1 MRLKAFG
8 AAALLSS
15 AAFLPLPAYAG
26 TYQAIC
32 NGARCSL
39 SVTDQE
45 ITSPAGSI
53 PTSRVTYWGGGG
65 ESKTDVGMGVGG
77 LLLFGLPGALG
88 FLAKNHD
95 YNFTVTGFD
104 QEGRS
109 VAMNIRFVNDKPA
122 RRLMGEL
129 AAVTGLGMNQRRSIA
144 EIKRNEAIAAARL
157 REEWGSEGAQPP
169 VALESGPAVMPAASE
184 LAPVANYGNI
194 LPPMPQAPV
203 GALGP
208 MTVRGDST
216 GSAAVID
223 PTEIGEFT
231 WEDDEDV

>member
-1 MRLKAFG
+1 MG
-8 AAALLSS
+8 AALVSSSSLL
-15 AAFLPLPAYAG
+15 ALPAFAG

-32 NGARCSL
+32 NGARCTL

-45 ITSPAGSI
+45 ISSPSGSI

-65 ESKTDVGMGVGG
+65 ESSTDVGMGVGG

-95 YNFTVTGFD
+95 YNFTITGFD

-122 RRLMGEL
+122 KRLMGEL
-129 AAVTGLGMNQRRSIA
+129 AGVTGLGMNQRRSIA

-157 REEWGSEGAQPP
+157 REQWGNQYEEQQP
-169 VALESGPAVMPAASE
+169 VALQTEPGVMPAAGE
-184 LAPVANYGNI
+184 LAPVANYGNL
-194 LPPMPQAPV
+194 LPPMPQME
-203 GALGP
+203 GELGP
-208 MTVRGDST
+208 MTARGGTSSSD
-216 GSAAVID
+216 GYVID
-223 PTEIGEFT
+223 PTEIKAFT
-231 WEDDEDV
+231 WEDDEDL